1 MLRVVRPVLLE
12 HEHCPQVVQA
22 VQLVPN
28 EHAKVVRMPKVDVSR
43 AWGSEREPFRP
54 RLQAAQAV
62 AHRVVVE
69 DHDAHGMDLDGQ
81 LAGAVVANVR

>member
-1 MLRVVRPVLLE
+1 
-12 HEHCPQVVQA
+12 
-22 VQLVPN
+22 VQLVPH
-28 EHAKVVRMPKVDVSR
+28 EHAKGEVRLLKVDVSR
-43 AWGSEREPFRP
+43 ALGSERDPFRL

-69 DHDAHGMDLDGQ
+69 DHDAHGTDLDGQ